1 MGKFIILRSRDE
13 RVVNS
18 VIFDE
23 KNCKFTYCDRV
34 TDLQLAKLLK
44 KGYDISSYS
53 LAVGAELNI
62 PKTKAYP
69 AFTVSVVPKRG
80 QKQGEDRY
88 EIVVDGMLATK
99 VKEREKDDNV
109 AQNPDNFNYN
119 YNKNPESK
127 EKFEQVEKGIELER

>member
-1 MGKFIILRSRDE
+1 MGKFIILRSKDE

-23 KNCKFTYCDRV
+23 KNSKFTYCDRV

-44 KGYDISSYS
+44 KGYDVSSYN
-53 LAVGAELNI
+53 LAVGAELKI
-62 PKTKAYP
+62 PQTKSYP
-69 AFTVSVVPKRG
+69 PFTVSVVPKRG

-99 VKEREKDDNV
+99 VKERDKDDNA

-119 YNKNPESK
+119 YNNWNTIIYSSSWTKY
-127 EKFEQVEKGIELER
+127 